1 MDYIL
6 LTKTIVEQLVQNKD
20 AVSVKEYETDEE
32 NVTLIEVMVD
42 SEDLGTV
49 IGRGGKTIMSI
60 RHLVQAAS
68 TLNGG
73 NKIKINVDSY

>member
-20 AVSVKEYETDEE
+20 AVSVKEYETDDE

>member
-73 NKIKINVDSY
+73 NKIRINVDSY

>member
-68 TLNGG
+68 TINGG